1 MIFSSWLFIWNSVHW
16 SRNLALCVCVCLIRE
31 SYCSGNVSV
40 ACFVLNRARRPQ
52 KQEGLQTAVWL
63 KKRCSGSS
71 TGRDEGSRGAEES
84 HRADGSP
91 AVPRPA
97 AGGGKLRA
105 LQGETWRF
113 HPDACCKS
121 FCSLALMQEMS
132 LYLDRSA
139 GKGYWIPCHIQWGPD
154 VWEHFCLAFLCFHE
168 YAFHFK

>member
-1 MIFSSWLFIWNSVHW
+1 MIFPLAFYLKLSTLKQKPSS
-16 SRNLALCVCVCLIRE
+16 LCVCVFDPGELLQWKK
-31 SYCSGNVSV
+31 SGLFWIGPNGPRS
-40 ACFVLNRARRPQ
+40 RR
-52 KQEGLQTAVWL
+52 
-63 KKRCSGSS
+63 GSRRQS
-71 TGRDEGSRGAEES
+71 DWRNAAQVHPTGRDEGSRGAEGS

-105 LQGETWRF
+105 VQGETWRF

-132 LYLDRSA
+132 LYLERSA

-154 VWEHFCLAFLCFHE
+154 VWEHFCLAFLCFRA
-168 YAFHFK
+168 YAFHLK